1 VPEVIRCVLLCMLEA
16 VEGKLCFLEVLE
28 GVGGAG
34 GDAVCAALYARG
46 CRGYVLFA
54 GGATGDA
61 PCAALYAEGCV
72 DMEVESKA
80 LEVRCGRA
88 VVEA

>member
-1 VPEVIRCVLLCMLEA
+1 MPEVIRCVLLCMLEA
-16 VEGKLCFLEVLE
+16 VKGELCLLKVLE

-34 GDAVCAALYARG
+34 GDAACAALYGRG
-46 CRGYVLFA
+46 RGGYALFA

-61 PCAALYAEGCV
+61 ACAALYAEACA

-80 LEVRCGRA
+80 LEIRCGRA
-88 VVEA
+88 DVEA